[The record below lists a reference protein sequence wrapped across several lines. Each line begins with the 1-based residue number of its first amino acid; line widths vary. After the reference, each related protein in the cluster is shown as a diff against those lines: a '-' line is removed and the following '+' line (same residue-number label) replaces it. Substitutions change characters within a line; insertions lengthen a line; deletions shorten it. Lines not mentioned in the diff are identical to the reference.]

1 MFKWSA
7 TNSIPMTV
15 LQALDIV
22 LSDQMA
28 IYFPGQTVEG
38 VIIVHISEAMKMRSI
53 KASILGYSYTAIED
67 PGGLRLG
74 VLFTREKEK
83 HLDETMVVWGD
94 ANGSE
99 DVLAAGK
106 YNFNFQFKLP
116 NDAQLPSSFEY
127 RTSHIRYEIMATID
141 RPWKSDHLSKRAFTF
156 LQIIDVNKP
165 PLSQPLPPKEA
176 ETSICCLCCTSGP
189 ITLKASID
197 RSGYCPGESI
207 SLKTECI
214 NNTNTD
220 MEGIQVRLYRID
232 SRTVP
237 GRTIIHNEIYSK
249 LCSDPIKELQN
260 FTWNP
265 AITVPVVAP
274 TINTSK
280 SITVSYELQVS
291 LTVLSGNTLELK
303 IPITIG
309 TIPLHVA
316 APNIAN
322 PSPGQS
328 PPDVPPSYDAIHE
341 AVSYD
346 YMECVDGPYELKEID
361 SREYVTYKLSFA
373 PLYPCVKSS
382 LQANN
387 SPVTNQP
394 TTTHVDDVAIS
405 TNQ

>member
-1 MFKWSA
+1 
-7 TNSIPMTV
+7 
-15 LQALDIV
+15 
-22 LSDQMA
+22 MA

-220 MEGIQVRLYRID
+220 MEGIQV
-232 SRTVP
+232 
-237 GRTIIHNEIYSK
+237 
-249 LCSDPIKELQN
+249 
-260 FTWNP
+260 
-265 AITVPVVAP
+265 
-274 TINTSK
+274 
-280 SITVSYELQVS
+280 S